1 MFPTIFRARSD
12 PYRTCHS
19 DGQTGRRRIRSTC
32 VQILVTLSVISVVG
46 ACSPDPEGNGG
57 EPSLGPRIEPGDMR
71 GFTLPLDSY
80 VSAPVVEILE
90 AENVLVHNCMADFGF
105 TGEYLNIDSPE
116 THPPPNHHR
125 YWLVSNSDATALGY
139 LSPWAGAAKEKLASN
154 IDWSQVEVT
163 LLLGR
168 EARFYE
174 GREIPEGGCL
184 GEARRKLAQGAPKIP
199 EMEGAP
205 IVEDGSGTSVAMIAD
220 HLADESFDHMI
231 EDSRVKDAVAQWR
244 TCMAGQGLE
253 YESPRE
259 ANNDPKW
266 YGDVPSAEEIETAK
280 ADVACKEQVDLVS
293 TMATVETA
301 YQHRALETNADAL
314 AKVREAID
322 TRLENARSVLAGR

>member
-1 MFPTIFRARSD
+1 MSP
-12 PYRTCHS
+12 
-19 DGQTGRRRIRSTC
+19 RRIRSTC
-32 VQILVTLSVISVVG
+32 VYILVAASIVTV
-46 ACSPDPEGNGG
+46 NGGCGSGSADNVG

-80 VSAPVVEILE
+80 ISAPVVEILE
-90 AENVLVHNCMADFGF
+90 AENVLVQACMADFGF

-116 THPPPNHHR
+116 SHPPPNHHR

-154 IDWSQVEVT
+154 IDWSQLEVA

-168 EARFYE
+168 GARFYE
-174 GREIPEGGCL
+174 GREIPVGGCL
-184 GEARRKLAQGAPKIP
+184 GAARRELAQGVPQIP

-205 IVEDGSGTSVAMIAD
+205 IMEDGSGTSVAMIAD
-220 HLADESFDHMI
+220 HLAKESFDHMI
-231 EDSRVKDAVAQWR
+231 EDSRVKDAVEQWR

-259 ANNDPKW
+259 ANNDPRW
-266 YGDVPSAEEIETAK
+266 YGDIPSVEEIDTAR

-301 YQHRALETNADAL
+301 YQHRALERNADAL

-322 TRLENARSVLAGR
+322 SRLENARSVLAGR